1 MSALPVSS
9 RLLVAALLA
18 LQLTFSTMA
27 TAAGGAQLNIKPG
40 DTLVQ
45 RAGDRMW
52 RVVRILE
59 VDEAPDGGSTAH
71 CMTYEPSWMKPTMA
85 SLPKLGVRVM
95 HVPILAGSFLSGWER
110 LGNQPVSKEE
120 MRGFIEYLKH
130 TDFKR
135 YVLLTGQDLEK
146 VVTAANEHYKKANTL
161 GEQGK
166 RNEAIAEYTAAV
178 ELFPLFYEAIDNR
191 AFTYMELGKYEDA
204 LRDFE
209 LSLQVN
215 EDGVTAFFSK
225 GECLM
230 KLGKLSEAEA
240 IFEQG
245 VTRFPEQRELFSK
258 FLKQV
263 REAQR

>member
-1 MSALPVSS
+1 M
-9 RLLVAALLA
+9 
-18 LQLTFSTMA
+18 
-27 TAAGGAQLNIKPG
+27 NIRPG
-40 DTLVQ
+40 DTLIQ
-45 RAGDRMW
+45 QAGDRMW
-52 RVVRILE
+52 RVVRIIE

-71 CMTYEPSWMKPTMA
+71 CLTYEPSYIKPTMA
-85 SLPKLGVRVM
+85 SLPKLGIRVW

-110 LGNQPVSKEE
+110 LGNQPITKDEL
-120 MRGFIEYLKH
+120 RGFIEYLKH
-130 TDFKR
+130 TNFQR
-135 YVLLTGQDLEK
+135 YLLLTGQDAEK
-146 VVTAANEHYKKANTL
+146 VVTKANGHYKKGNAL

-166 RNEAIAEYTAAV
+166 RNEAIDEYTAAV

-215 EDGVTAFFSK
+215 PDGVSAFFSS

-230 KLGKLSEAEA
+230 KLGRLAEAEA

-245 VTRFPEQRELFSK
+245 VTRFPEQRDLFSK

-263 REAQR
+263 RGMQR